1 MHFSVEPFG
10 ILQFLQALLP
20 QTPNA
25 TAPINDETTAQTA
38 TPVPTDESV
47 NEPKTQSEQAQ
58 DAFLR
63 FLQAHDNRAKRTKKQ

>member
-1 MHFSVEPFG
+1 MEPFG

-25 TAPINDETTAQTA
+25 TAPKSDETTAQTA
-38 TPVPTDESV
+38 TPAPAGDSDSVAQVP
-47 NEPKTQSEQAQ
+47 NEQAQ

-63 FLQAHDNRAKRTKKQ
+63 FLEAHDNRAKRTKKQ